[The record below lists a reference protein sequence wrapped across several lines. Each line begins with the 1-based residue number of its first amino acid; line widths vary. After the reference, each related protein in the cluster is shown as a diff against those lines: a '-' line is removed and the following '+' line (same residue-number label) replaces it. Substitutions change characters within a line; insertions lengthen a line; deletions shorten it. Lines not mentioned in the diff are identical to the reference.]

1 MPVGSV
7 DYVSTAPWNDPYNP
21 WPAYAQLTL
30 SAADLTVPSDT
41 YVLNVFNPND
51 ALLVNYNGV
60 ASDGNQLLQL
70 TDDGVWRIYDDVVGE
85 MYILDTARRGIP
97 AGWLQGNT
105 NWIPVDGPRAENTIS
120 IIADVTYLTPWEYRR
135 RRLLEIM

>member
-1 MPVGSV
+1 MAI
-7 DYVSTAPWNDPYNP
+7 DYVSTAPWNDPMNP

-51 ALLVNYNGV
+51 ALLVNYNSV
-60 ASDGNQLLQL
+60 ATDGNQLLQL
-70 TDDGVWRIYDDVVGE
+70 TEDGVWRIYDDNVGI
-85 MYILDTARRGIP
+85 MYTLATARRGIP

-105 NWIPVDGPRAENTIS
+105 NWTPIEGSAENTIS
-120 IIADVTYLTPWEYRR
+120 IIADVTYLNPWEKRR
-135 RRLLEIM
+135 IAGGTG